1 MCPNSQIMDEDAMS
15 PEQRLDA
22 IASLMA
28 KGALR
33 AMQLV
38 HEGREGVNQAQKPA
52 QGPFQ
57 VLQGG
62 LTSGDFRASM

>member
-1 MCPNSQIMDEDAMS
+1 MCPGPQIMDEDAMS

-22 IASLMA
+22 IARLLA

-33 AMQLV
+33 ATGQGND
-38 HEGREGVNQAQKPA
+38 GREAAIQAQEPVQWPLK
-52 QGPFQ
+52 

-62 LTSGDFRASM
+62 LTSGDVRASM

>member
-1 MCPNSQIMDEDAMS
+1 MCPNPQIMDEDAMS
-15 PEQRLDA
+15 PEQRLDD
-22 IASLMA
+22 IAVLLA

-33 AMQLV
+33 AMGMGND
-38 HEGREGVNQAQKPA
+38 GREAAIQAQKPA

-57 VLQGG
+57 VRQGG